1 MITSNFDSLKIKI
14 FHGQLKIF
22 SMFMF
27 LIFGVILFRFLYL
40 QVIHGY
46 NYREKSEQ
54 NRIRIREIAPLRGII
69 KDRNGEPLAT
79 NRPSFN
85 LCVIPEEITNTEE
98 FLTDLSKIIQ
108 LDIEA
113 SLKAIKIGSQRAPFR
128 QVCIKRN
135 MTRDELATIE
145 TFRFNLNGVLVSI
158 EPRRNYINGTMA
170 SHILGHLGEITEE
183 QLKNNVFPKAKRG
196 DFIGKSGVEY
206 QCEKQLAGEPGGMQL
221 EVDAV
226 GRVIEIISNKPP
238 KSGADVFLT
247 LDANL
252 QRFSESIFEGHEG
265 AIVAMDPTNGKI
277 LALVSKPAF
286 DPNIFIG
293 GISHKEW
300 QELIS
305 SSNHPLQNK
314 VLGGQYPPGSI
325 FKIIVGLAALE
336 EKIITPQTSFF
347 CSGNFSLGTGQYN
360 CWNKHGHGHMKL
372 HDAIVESCDVYFYEV
387 GRKLGIDT
395 IAKYA
400 DAFGIGSTTGF
411 DAGSERNGLVPTREW
426 KQKRFGVPWQTGE
439 TITTAIGQSYIL
451 VTPLQTACFMS
462 AVFNGGML
470 YAPRIIER
478 IEKDGQSSV
487 LFSPQVNAAIQIKP
501 ENMALMKDALAAAVN
516 SPRGTGKNA
525 KIDHIEV
532 AGKTG
537 TAQVV
542 SLEVVKAY
550 KDEALIPRKFRD
562 HAWFVATAPKND
574 PKITVAILV
583 EHGGGGGRI
592 AAPIAHKVINAY
604 FEQNNLKDTVISSN
618 LVGKST
624 N

>member
-1 MITSNFDSLKIKI
+1 MITSSPDSLKAKI
-14 FHGQLKIF
+14 FHRQLKIF
-22 SMFMF
+22 SIFMF
-27 LIFGVILFRFLYL
+27 LVLGIILFRFFYL
-40 QVIHGY
+40 QIMHGHT
-46 NYREKSEQ
+46 YREKSEQ
-54 NRIRIREIAPLRGII
+54 NRIRVREIPPLRGII

-79 NRPSFN
+79 NKPSFS
-85 LCVIPEEITNTEE
+85 LCVIPREIANTEK
-98 FLTDLSKIIQ
+98 FLIDLNKIIP
-108 LDIEA
+108 LDIDA

-145 TFRFNLNGVLVSI
+145 TFRFNLSEVLISV

-170 SHILGHLGEITEE
+170 SHILGYLGEVTEE

-206 QCEKQLAGEPGGMQL
+206 QCEKQLAGEPGGMQV

-226 GRVIEIISNKPP
+226 GRVIEIMSSKPS
-238 KSGADVFLT
+238 KSGEDVFLT

-252 QRFSESIFEGHEG
+252 QRFSESIFEEHSG
-265 AIVAMDPTNGKI
+265 AIVAMDPMNGKI
-277 LALVSKPAF
+277 LALVSYPAF
-286 DPNIFIG
+286 DPNLFIR

-305 SSNHPLQNK
+305 SKDHPLQNK
-314 VLGGQYPPGSI
+314 ASSGQYPPGSI

-336 EKIITPQTSFF
+336 EKAVTPQTSFF
-347 CSGNFSLGTGQYN
+347 CSGSFSFGDSNYN
-360 CWNKHGHGHMKL
+360 CWNKRGHGNMKL
-372 HDAIVESCDVYFYEV
+372 YDAIVESCDVYFYEV
-387 GRKLGIDT
+387 GRRLGVDI

-400 DAFGIGSTTGF
+400 YAFGMGSPTGF
-411 DAGSERNGLVPTREW
+411 DAGLERNGLVPSKEW
-426 KQKRFGVPWQTGE
+426 KEKRFGTPWQVGE
-439 TITTAIGQSYIL
+439 TISTAIGQSYIL
-451 VTPLQTACFMS
+451 ITPLQAACFMS

-470 YAPRIIER
+470 YAPRVIEH
-478 IEKDGQSSV
+478 IEKDRQNSV
-487 LFSPQVNAAIQIKP
+487 PFSPQLNATIQIKS
-501 ENMALMKDALAAAVN
+501 ENMELMKDALAATVN

-542 SLEVVKAY
+542 SLEAVKAY
-550 KDEALIPRKFRD
+550 KDEALIPKRFRD

-592 AAPIAHKVINAY
+592 AAPIANKIINAY
-604 FEQNNLKDTVISSN
+604 FEQNNLKDTMVFSE
-618 LVGKST
+618 LAGKKA